1 MQREGCRERER
12 ENRLER
18 SIKQIAVR
26 SIKKVEQVGC
36 VCVCVSLGGTRRN
49 KTKQEKSQV
58 NAKQQKQF

>member
-1 MQREGCRERER
+1 MQREGCRKR
-12 ENRLER
+12 ENWLER

-26 SIKKVEQVGC
+26 SIKKVETGR
-36 VCVCVSLGGTRRN
+36 VCVCVSLGGTRWN